1 MSFQISYIF
10 CLFQKLCFE
19 FKCLFNVHIF
29 LFLVPPQLMMTF
41 NRNSSSTEWK
51 TVMQELTLHKEE
63 VERLREELEEVKLNF
78 KHEIETLKDQVTNLA
93 IMDCFN

>member
-1 MSFQISYIF
+1 MSFQCSYIF
-10 CLFQKLCFE
+10 
-19 FKCLFNVHIF
+19 
-29 LFLVPPQLMMTF
+29 FLVPPQLMMTF

-78 KHEIETLKDQVTNLA
+78 KHEIETLKDQVTNFALM
-93 IMDCFN
+93 ICFN

>member
-1 MSFQISYIF
+1 
-10 CLFQKLCFE
+10 
-19 FKCLFNVHIF
+19 
-29 LFLVPPQLMMTF
+29 MTF

-78 KHEIETLKDQVTNLA
+78 KHEIETLKDQVTNFALM
-93 IMDCFN
+93 ICFN

>member
-1 MSFQISYIF
+1 
-10 CLFQKLCFE
+10 
-19 FKCLFNVHIF
+19 
-29 LFLVPPQLMMTF
+29 MTF

-93 IMDCFN
+93 IMICFN

>member
-1 MSFQISYIF
+1 
-10 CLFQKLCFE
+10 
-19 FKCLFNVHIF
+19 
-29 LFLVPPQLMMTF
+29 MMTF

-78 KHEIETLKDQVTNLA
+78 KHEIETLKDQATNLA
-93 IMDCFN
+93 LMISFN